1 MKIAIVT
8 ESVFP
13 DQLGGIQK
21 YSTELA
27 RSFALQGHS
36 VLLLHLLPA
45 PSCAEELQGLGIEFK
60 HIPVQ
65 GKGISIWKYLNT
77 NKQFSTAALAAAQQW
92 GAEIAYAQGFTGFSE
107 ATLNTGNMKVV
118 HNFHGLEMFQPV
130 RGIKA
135 RIIALIFRRTVKD
148 ILRRARY
155 AVALG
160 KPLSGIMLKENPQL
174 ICEIIPN
181 AVSKQWL
188 TTVTRTHTESR
199 KYLYVG
205 RYEWRKGIH
214 VLHAAIQRFLKHPM
228 SEKAQFT
235 FVGNIPQEVRLDHPQ
250 IHYTG
255 PVYDEEKLKEY
266 FAQHDIL
273 VNASFSEGMPTVVL
287 EAMAMGMAVIAT
299 DCGATADLVS
309 DANGKLIPPF
319 DVVALEA
326 AIREGYALSAENLAR
341 MGEISQEMV
350 KNTFNWEQIA
360 DKHLGFF
367 KKICN

>member
-8 ESVFP
+8 EIVFP

-27 RSFALQGHS
+27 RYIALQGHS

-45 PSCAEELQGLGIEFK
+45 PSCAEELQGLDIEFK

-77 NKQFSTAALAAAQQW
+77 NKQFSRAALAAAHQW
-92 GAEIAYAQGFTGFSE
+92 GAEVAYAQGFTGISE

-130 RGIKA
+130 RGKKA

-188 TTVTRTHTESR
+188 TTVTRRHTESR
-199 KYLYVG
+199 KYLYVV
-205 RYEWRKGIH
+205 RFEWRKGIH
-214 VLHAAIQRFLKHPM
+214 VLHVAI
-228 SEKAQFT
+228 
-235 FVGNIPQEVRLDHPQ
+235 
-250 IHYTG
+250 
-255 PVYDEEKLKEY
+255 
-266 FAQHDIL
+266 
-273 VNASFSEGMPTVVL
+273 
-287 EAMAMGMAVIAT
+287 
-299 DCGATADLVS
+299 
-309 DANGKLIPPF
+309 
-319 DVVALEA
+319 
-326 AIREGYALSAENLAR
+326 
-341 MGEISQEMV
+341 
-350 KNTFNWEQIA
+350 
-360 DKHLGFF
+360 
-367 KKICN
+367 

>member
-1 MKIAIVT
+1 LKIAIVT

-27 RSFALQGHS
+27 RYIALQGHS
-36 VLLLHLLPA
+36 VLLLHMLPA
-45 PSCAEELQGLGIEFK
+45 PICTEELQGLGIEFK
-60 HIPVQ
+60 HIPVH
-65 GKGISIWKYLNT
+65 GKGVSIWKYLHANQ
-77 NKQFSTAALAAAQQW
+77 QFSTAALVEAQNW
-92 GAEIAYAQGFTGFSE
+92 GAEVAYAQGFTGISE
-107 ATLNTGNMKVV
+107 SKLNKGNMKVI

-135 RIIALIFRRTVKD
+135 RIIAAIFRRVVKS
-148 ILRRARY
+148 ILHRAQY

-174 ICEIIPN
+174 NCEIIPN

-188 TTVTRTHTESR
+188 RAGSR
-199 KYLYVG
+199 AQSDVRKFLYVG

-214 VLHAAIQRFLKHPM
+214 VLHAAIQRFLKNPM
-228 SEKAQFT
+228 SENAQFT
-235 FVGNIPQEVRLDHPQ
+235 FVGNIPEPVRLIHPQ
-250 IHYTG
+250 IQYTG
-255 PVYDEEKLKEY
+255 PVYNEEKLKEY
-266 FAQHDIL
+266 YTQHDIL
-273 VNASFSEGMPTVVL
+273 INASFSEGMPTVVL
-287 EAMAMGMAVIAT
+287 EAMAVGMAVIAT

-326 AIREGYALSAENLAR
+326 AIKECCVLPAENLVR
-341 MGEISQEMV
+341 MGELSQEMV

-360 DKHLGFF
+360 DKHIGFF
-367 KKICN
+367 KKICT